1 MNGKLMALIIAVNY
15 FISPVDLAPGILI
28 DDFIACSS
36 RLPYRSKKHLRLKEV
51 MTTLS
56 KTLTEQKVL
65 KKLGI
70 PDFRHMTKDK
80 VVSFATM
87 LPKMNPDVA
96 KKALEQFPEFAASTK
111 EIISYFKD
119 TIDKGFNSNND
130 SVQNFY
136 RTCDNII
143 ATLEKQLEDG
153 KLSFE
158 EKNILIDKMISLAEM
173 KSAKD
178 TENKRFILDIVKTV
192 GMIFGGCILCV
203 ASLLGLQTDAL
214 VAPSNEDSEDSDSGD
229 EINDPE

>member
-1 MNGKLMALIIAVNY
+1 
-15 FISPVDLAPGILI
+15 
-28 DDFIACSS
+28 
-36 RLPYRSKKHLRLKEV
+36 

-87 LPKMNPDVA
+87 LPKMNPEVA

-111 EIISYFKD
+111 EIVSYFKE
-119 TIDKGFNSNND
+119 TIDKGFDANND
-130 SVQNFY
+130 SVQSFY

-143 ATLEKQLEDG
+143 AILEKQLEDG
-153 KLSFE
+153 ELSFE
-158 EKNILIDKMISLAEM
+158 EKNILIDKMITLAEM

-178 TENKRFILDIVKTV
+178 TENKRFIMDKVKTAGAFLLGIV
-192 GMIFGGCILCV
+192 ITG
-203 ASLLGLQTDAL
+203 AALLGLQTDAL
-214 VAPSNEDSEDSDSGD
+214 AAPSNDDSDDSDSD
-229 EINDPE
+229 DSVIDAEYVSC

>member
-1 MNGKLMALIIAVNY
+1 
-15 FISPVDLAPGILI
+15 
-28 DDFIACSS
+28 
-36 RLPYRSKKHLRLKEV
+36 

-80 VVSFATM
+80 VVRFASM
-87 LPKMNPDVA
+87 LPKMNPEVA

-111 EIISYFKD
+111 EIVSYFKE
-119 TIDKGFNSNND
+119 TIDNGFNANND
-130 SVQNFY
+130 SVQSFY

-153 KLSFE
+153 ELSFE

-178 TENKRFILDIVKTV
+178 TENKRFILDTVKTA
-192 GMIFGGCILCV
+192 GTYLFGFALLG
-203 ASLLGLQTDAL
+203 AALLGLQTDAL
-214 VAPSNEDSEDSDSGD
+214 AVPSSDESDDTDSYDGVIDAEYVSC
-229 EINDPE
+229 